1 MNRREFTASL
11 AALVTSPTLPLPVAP
26 AAAAPVAATN
36 SMAYMFADLIARS
49 RGSVDAGFLARRLQL
64 PTDAASQIMGD
75 LAANGVVR
83 APGLG
88 GVARAVSPFEF
99 QLPLQSPKTDMAD
112 TMRDALDK
120 LIDEPDVTP
129 DVEETLSSDEENPP
143 T

>member
-1 MNRREFTASL
+1 
-11 AALVTSPTLPLPVAP
+11 
-26 AAAAPVAATN
+26 
-36 SMAYMFADLIARS
+36 MAYMFADLIARS

-99 QLPLQSPKTDMAD
+99 HLPVQSPETDLAD
-112 TMRDALDK
+112 TMRDTLDN
-120 LIDEPDVTP
+120 LIDKPDVTP